1 MYEPYGGGAGEA
13 FENTAV
19 SHQCSLFTHS
29 SNIVHTY
36 PYPSLCSS
44 ASSLYFNSRYAR
56 RAWHTQTLRSL
67 VQLPCSL
74 QLSLRSRGMAHPNPS
89 LCSTNSL
96 ASTTLAALEGHGPPM
111 GVQGGRLLRYVHAMR
126 GGRGERLALGVRFS
140 SFFPKK
146 VRRGVDI
153 GEGRVYNIR

>member
-74 QLSLRSRGMAHPNPS
+74 QLSLRSRGVAYPNPFIICSNSLLSAILRFTRRARHSSNISHRAYIVQTHLNPS
-89 LCSTNSL
+89 LISSASSPFCNS
-96 ASTTLAALEGHGPPM
+96 H
-111 GVQGGRLLRYVHAMR
+111 Y
-126 GGRGERLALGVRFS
+126 
-140 SFFPKK
+140 
-146 VRRGVDI
+146 VRRAKH
-153 GEGRVYNIR
+153 RSNISKPFAH